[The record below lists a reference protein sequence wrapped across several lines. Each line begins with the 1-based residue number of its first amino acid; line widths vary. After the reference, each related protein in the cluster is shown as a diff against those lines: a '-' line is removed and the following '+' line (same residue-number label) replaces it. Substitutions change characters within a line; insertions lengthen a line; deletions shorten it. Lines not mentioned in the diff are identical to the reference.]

1 MIDVHAHAV
10 LDTTMGRAGAH
21 GPELVEVDGE
31 QRFRSGGYELCGV
44 RYRGSLFMEPSMRL
58 DAMDAAGIDLQVLS
72 PNPLSYFTYIDADAA
87 VSFAQVHND
96 ALAELVRAHPNRFL
110 GVAQLPT
117 QDPDR
122 AADELRRS
130 VQTLGLRGAYVST
143 DLGGR
148 SLDDPR
154 FDPIYAACV
163 ELDVPLFVHPSISG
177 IDGPLLDP
185 RTRRW
190 DLDLIVGF
198 AYEETLAVAALVFG
212 GVLQRH
218 PNLDVCLSHGGGA
231 SAFLAGRFR
240 RAAAKRAWVP
250 DWLREPGAF
259 DDAYG
264 RLWFDVH
271 VGCDESL
278 DLLKQ
283 VANPDRLVFG
293 TNFGG
298 WDSGA
303 EHPVEPVVANALSVN
318 ARRLLR
324 IG

>member
-10 LDTTMGRAGAH
+10 LDATMGQAGAH
-21 GPELVEVDGE
+21 GPELVDVDGE

-58 DAMDAAGIDLQVLS
+58 DAMDAAGITRQLLS
-72 PNPLSYFTYIDADAA
+72 PNPLTYFTYIEPDAA
-87 VSFAQVHND
+87 VSFAQRHND
-96 ALAELVRAHPNRFL
+96 ALAEVVRAHPNRFL
-110 GVAQLPT
+110 AVAQLPT
-117 QDPDR
+117 QSPDH
-122 AADELRRS
+122 AADELRRA
-130 VQTLGLRGAYVST
+130 VRTLGMRGAYIGT

-148 SLDDPR
+148 SLDDAM

-198 AYEETLAVAALVFG
+198 AYEETLAMAALVFG
-212 GVLQRH
+212 GVLHRH
-218 PNLDVCLSHGGGA
+218 PKLDVCLSHGGGA
-231 SAFLAGRFR
+231 AAFLAGRFR

-250 DWLREPGAF
+250 EWLREPGAF
-259 DDAYG
+259 DAMFH

-271 VGCDESL
+271 VGSPESL
-278 DLLKQ
+278 DLLQ
-283 VANPDRLVFG
+283 TVANPEQLVFG

-303 EHPVEPVVANALSVN
+303 DHAVESTTADHLDGN

-324 IG
+324 IS